1 VVKRALQRCLGAGLI
16 QVGRRMIVA
25 LAVVI
30 VVASLIENRNTARAD
45 EAPLWNALRSGGHIA
60 LLRHALAPGTGDPA
74 AFAISD
80 CSTQRNLSA
89 QGRVQAEA
97 IGKRFR
103 DKGVTVAQIY
113 SSQWCRCRDTAQL
126 LKLGRVSELPAL
138 NSFYNRPENREPQTQ
153 ALKAWLRQQ
162 ELGEV
167 HIFVTHQVNIT
178 ELTGVY
184 PSSGELVIVS
194 VESDGELSVIG
205 SIETD

>member
-1 VVKRALQRCLGAGLI
+1 MVK
-16 QVGRRMIVA
+16 A
-25 LAVVI
+25 LAIVI
-30 VVASLIENRNTARAD
+30 AVAILIENSNSTQAD
-45 EAPLWNALRSGGHIA
+45 EAPLWNALRSGGHVV

-74 AFAISD
+74 AFALSS
-80 CSTQRNLSA
+80 CATQRNLSA
-89 QGRVQAEA
+89 QGRAQAEA

-103 DKGVTVAQIY
+103 DKGITVAEIY
-113 SSQWCRCRDTAQL
+113 SSQWCRCRDTAQS
-126 LKLGRVSELPAL
+126 LKLGPVSELPAL
-138 NSFYNRPENREPQTQ
+138 NSFYSRPEYREPQTQ

-162 ELGEV
+162 ELSEV
-167 HIFVTHQVNIT
+167 HILVTHQVNIT